1 MRRNAKRQ
9 KFCLSRSHINPKQ
22 WRLACV
28 LAISS
33 LLQHFSYSVSALS
46 YFSFQTQSPMLRFRL
61 DRLGSTQ
68 KLARLASRLIRE
80 QNGVGR

>member
-1 MRRNAKRQ
+1 
-9 KFCLSRSHINPKQ
+9 
-22 WRLACV
+22 
-28 LAISS
+28 
-33 LLQHFSYSVSALS
+33 
-46 YFSFQTQSPMLRFRL
+46 MLRFRL